1 MIIVGCVLYLQVQRC
16 CSLQSFYTI
25 FILCSLMMKQPF
37 EHYNQ
42 KVAENDAELSSYL
55 IESFDGSSTIKVTN
69 QSLIVLNKVRK
80 SLINLSTTIRLGQ
93 LSNIQLTINN
103 FLKITVSL
111 VILWIG
117 SYFVMNDQMT
127 LGVC

>member
-1 MIIVGCVLYLQVQRC
+1 MR
-16 CSLQSFYTI
+16 
-25 FILCSLMMKQPF
+25 F
-37 EHYNQ
+37 EQGSQKFNQ
-42 KVAENDAELSSYL
+42 
-55 IESFDGSSTIKVTN
+55 
-69 QSLIVLNKVRK
+69 
-80 SLINLSTTIRLGQ
+80 LINNLIRLGQ

-127 LGVC
+127 LGSLLAFNALTIFI

>member
-1 MIIVGCVLYLQVQRC
+1 M
-16 CSLQSFYTI
+16 
-25 FILCSLMMKQPF
+25 
-37 EHYNQ
+37 
-42 KVAENDAELSSYL
+42 

-69 QSLIVLNKVRK
+69 QSLMRFEQGSQKFNQ
-80 SLINLSTTIRLGQ
+80 LINNLIRLGQ

-127 LGVC
+127 LGSLLAFNALTIFI

>member
-1 MIIVGCVLYLQVQRC
+1 MIIVGCVLLYLQSPTLLFITVI
-16 CSLQSFYTI
+16 FI
-25 FILCSLMMKQPF
+25 PFFILCSLMMKQPF

-80 SLINLSTTIRLGQ
+80 SLINLSTT
-93 LSNIQLTINN
+93 
-103 FLKITVSL
+103 
-111 VILWIG
+111 
-117 SYFVMNDQMT
+117 
-127 LGVC
+127 

>member
-1 MIIVGCVLYLQVQRC
+1 MDTSKIREALSSSTVTLLVDTFMIIVGVYYYIYKVQRC

-80 SLINLSTTIRLGQ
+80 SLINLSTT
-93 LSNIQLTINN
+93 
-103 FLKITVSL
+103 
-111 VILWIG
+111 
-117 SYFVMNDQMT
+117 
-127 LGVC
+127 

>member
-1 MIIVGCVLYLQVQRC
+1 M
-16 CSLQSFYTI
+16 
-25 FILCSLMMKQPF
+25 
-37 EHYNQ
+37 
-42 KVAENDAELSSYL
+42 
-55 IESFDGSSTIKVTN
+55 IESFDGSSTIKSYQSEPDRFEQGSQKFN
-69 QSLIVLNKVRK
+69 Q
-80 SLINLSTTIRLGQ
+80 LINNLIRLGQ

-127 LGVC
+127 LGSLLAFNALTIFI